1 MTETSVVT
9 PDGQEH
15 WLPLVA
21 IRPGHDRGLAVIS
34 DPINHRR
41 AAVDVESL
49 VNALLPSAGR
59 PEDVDRA
66 ERLTTEFERRGWLPA
81 GELGPDRLAMM
92 RRWWERGWH
101 PSLSYYLWSRH
112 HNFRDSDDPRGA
124 ARRSALSEYLRRG
137 EPRPRVKPEGARVPL
152 PAPPAP
158 PADRTF
164 GRLLMARRTVRG
176 YTPDPVGID
185 KLSGV
190 LHHGLDDIRALR
202 ELPKDDPLNWLRS
215 HGSPFDFYVV
225 NYAAEGLDPGIYHYS
240 LDEHVLTAVAH
251 GDHRADMVKVLVGMR
266 GPETAA
272 WTLVMVADFQQYQ
285 WRYRHE
291 RALRHIYM
299 AAGRIAQRLILVGFG
314 FGLGSLPT
322 PATRDQDTCDLL
334 RLDPVRQTPVYTLTM
349 GPAHLSGDKDD

>member
-1 MTETSVVT
+1 M
-9 PDGQEH
+9 
-15 WLPLVA
+15 
-21 IRPGHDRGLAVIS
+21 
-34 DPINHRR
+34 
-41 AAVDVESL
+41 
-49 VNALLPSAGR
+49 
-59 PEDVDRA
+59 DRA

-112 HNFRDSDDPRGA
+112 HNFRDSDDPQGA

-137 EPRPRVKPEGARVPL
+137 EPRH
-152 PAPPAP
+152 
-158 PADRTF
+158 

-176 YTPDPVGID
+176 YTPDPVGLD

-225 NYAAEGLDPGIYHYS
+225 NYAAEGLDPGIYH
-240 LDEHVLTAVAH
+240 
-251 GDHRADMVKVLVGMR
+251 
-266 GPETAA
+266 
-272 WTLVMVADFQQYQ
+272 
-285 WRYRHE
+285 
-291 RALRHIYM
+291 M